1 MSDLLAYIH
10 AVETATSGSAL
21 QEAVTQLAQQKNTA
35 AIPTLIAVLG
45 YNNPAAAQAA
55 VEGLIAL
62 GDAVVEPLLAQLDE
76 YNYGARAY
84 EVRILGSIGHP
95 AALRVLLAA
104 AQSDFAPSVRRAAT
118 KALGTLRWQLIPEE
132 AERVAQLREALTVL
146 QRNSEAADW
155 AVRYAVG
162 VALDHLYQQ
171 AAASVLR
178 EAVHSLLNHLSD
190 RDPDIVVR
198 SRCQLALQ
206 RNSVH
211 LSMHT

>member
-1 MSDLLAYIH
+1 MSDLGAYIH
-10 AVETATSGSAL
+10 AVETASSASAL
-21 QEAVTQLAQQKNTA
+21 REAVIQLAQQNSTA

-62 GDAVVEPLLAQLDE
+62 GDAVVEPLLAQLDG

-84 EVRILGSIGHP
+84 GVRVLGSIGHP
-95 AALRVLLAA
+95 AALQVLLAA

-132 AERVAQLREALTVL
+132 TAREAQLKEALAVL
-146 QRNSEAADW
+146 QRNSKAADW

-162 VALDHLYQQ
+162 VALDHLHQQ
-171 AAASVLR
+171 AAARGIR
-178 EAVHSLLNHLSD
+178 EAVRSLLNHLSD

-206 RNSVH
+206 RDS